1 MAVEKKIKDK
11 MRKWEYHMNLLEE
24 IEDKI
29 EELQNSLDDL
39 LDLKEMVYEKL
50 DQYEDYM
57 IEHFADLKLV
67 PIRLINDEVVEVLI
81 AHQGTTTFA
90 VLEGEVALAKL
101 AEGDIYDSQ
110 AGELIA
116 TQKVINKVLARDY
129 GMKLY

>member
-101 AEGDIYDSQ
+101 VEGDIYDPQ

>member
-67 PIRLINDEVVEVLI
+67 PIRLINDEVVEILI

-101 AEGDIYDSQ
+101 VEGDIYDPQ